1 MHLILFTTDPTP
13 SAEQIVSRYAGR
25 WSVEVAIATA
35 KGPMGAD
42 DARNRV
48 HTAVKYTV
56 PFGMLVMT
64 LVYLC
69 YALHGHHHTD
79 LDERRALQ
87 PWYAS
92 KTDPAFED
100 MLAKLR
106 RTIIATRFMPTRAG
120 QDPTQRIRAVH
131 LAWAAAAA

>member
-1 MHLILFTTDPTP
+1 
-13 SAEQIVSRYAGR
+13 
-25 WSVEVAIATA
+25 
-35 KGPMGAD
+35 MGVG

-48 HTAVKYTV
+48 QTAVEHTV

-64 LVYLC
+64 LVYLW

-79 LDERRALQ
+79 LDERRTLQ
-87 PWYAS
+87 PWYTT

-106 RTIIATRFMPTRAG
+106 RTLIAARFMPTHAG
-120 QDPTQRIRAVH
+120 QDPTQQIHAVH
-131 LAWAAAAA
+131 LAWAAAAT